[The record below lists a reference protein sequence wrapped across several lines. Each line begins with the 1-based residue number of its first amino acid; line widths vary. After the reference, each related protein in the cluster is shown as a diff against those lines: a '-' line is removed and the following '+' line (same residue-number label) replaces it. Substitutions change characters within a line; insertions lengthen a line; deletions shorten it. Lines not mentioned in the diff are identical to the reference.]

1 MAITKACWGI
11 EVGQCALKALKLR
24 LNGGEV
30 EAVSFDVIE
39 HAKILSQPDA
49 DEQQLIRNALDKFL
63 SRNSVRGDVVVVGVP
78 GQASFSRFIKLPPVE
93 LRKVP
98 EIVRYEARQQIP
110 FNLDE
115 VIWQHQVMAV
125 PAGGPAEIEVGLFAM
140 KRDIVQDYVNDFLQ
154 VRIAPD
160 IIQMAP
166 VALYN
171 YLRYD
176 RREGAG
182 ATLLVDVGAEN
193 TSLVIADGY
202 RVWIRN
208 FPLGGNNFTQALVKG
223 FKLTFTKAEN
233 LKRHASESKY
243 AREVF
248 QAMRPTFSDLLTEI
262 QRSIGFY
269 TSLHRESRI
278 ERVLA
283 MGATFRLAGLQKFL
297 SQNLGVD
304 VITVEQFN
312 TLHGD
317 QVVNA
322 PVFKENVISFGVA
335 FGLALQGIGQGTIT
349 TSLLPPEIVKA
360 RELKAKRPFAAA
372 AAAAL
377 VAGAGLL
384 AYGAQETVRAI
395 NPTGETKVG
404 SMEEATKA
412 KTGVL
417 SKVSEFI
424 QGNDKARKD
433 FDVKKSDLLNKERDV
448 EGYMNL
454 ERSVDMNVSQTPL
467 AKPMPDTVVMFNGGP
482 NASATRHMEYRD
494 LWYWIATDVWDVL
507 PLPSGFV
514 SYDPGKDSRDFKQW
528 QDLKAIEVISLR
540 CEYDEEMAKDVAT
553 AAPVVAPGR
562 GPGTAGGPSRGPRV
576 GMSQQRLSAANP
588 GGSGSHSVPVLK
600 IHLIG
605 TTPHA
610 LNETPPAMT
619 QLIDRLKQKG
629 YFQQVQVK
637 NEIQS
642 YREAPGYPY
651 DKERP
656 KSAEA
661 TPATGGADTT
671 GAPAGTDSTTPPPA
685 GRTPETAKVKP
696 VFSPWRGDDYWFEL
710 VWHVNLEDLT
720 RTVVVNYETG
730 TTTGH

>member
-11 EVGQCALKALKLR
+11 DVGQCALKAIKLR

-63 SRNSVRGDVVVVGVP
+63 SRNSVRGDLVVVGVP

-154 VRIAPD
+154 VRVTPD
-160 IIQMAP
+160 IMQMAP

-269 TSLHRESRI
+269 TSLHKESRI

-304 VITVEQFN
+304 VIKVEQFN

-322 PVFKENVISFGVA
+322 PVFKENVVSFGVA
-335 FGLALQGIGQGTIT
+335 YGLALQGIGQGTIT
-349 TSLLPPEIVKA
+349 TSLLPPEIAKA

-377 VAGAGLL
+377 VVGAGLL
-384 AYGAQETVRAI
+384 AYGAQEAVQAV
-395 NPTGETKVG
+395 NPGGDTRVG
-404 SMEEATKA
+404 SMAEATRT

-417 SKVSEFI
+417 SKVSSFI
-424 QGNDKARKD
+424 QDNDKYRKE
-433 FDVKKSDLLNKERDV
+433 FDLKKADLLAKERDV
-448 EGYMNL
+448 EAFMNL
-454 ERSVDMNVSQTPL
+454 ERTVDLKVP
-467 AKPMPDTVVMFNGGP
+467 MFNGGP
-482 NASATRHMEYRD
+482 TATPATRHMEYRD
-494 LWYWIATDVWDVL
+494 LWYWIASDVWDVL
-507 PLPSGFV
+507 PQPAGFAG
-514 SYDPGKDSRDFKQW
+514 YDPSKDNRDNRQW
-528 QDLKAIEVISLR
+528 QDLKGIEVIKVWGD
-540 CEYDEEMAKDVAT
+540 YDEEIVKEGAV
-553 AAPVVAPGR
+553 AAPVGGPSHGPLGPGPIPGR
-562 GPGTAGGPSRGPRV
+562 GGRGAMPMAPPPMMAPPPSGGAPAGGGH
-576 GMSQQRLSAANP
+576 G
-588 GGSGSHSVPVLK
+588 VPVLK
-600 IHLIG
+600 IHLVA

-610 LNETPPAMT
+610 PGERPPALD

-637 NEIQS
+637 NEIMS
-642 YREAPGYPY
+642 YKDAQGYFYERDRTKTTPG
-651 DKERP
+651 
-656 KSAEA
+656 
-661 TPATGGADTT
+661 TGGATAPDVPPVPDSPVPPVMSGHTTT
-671 GAPAGTDSTTPPPA
+671 G
-685 GRTPETAKVKP
+685 TAAAKQAVN
-696 VFSPWRGDDYWFEL
+696 PWRGDDYWFEL
-710 VWHVNLEDLT
+710 VWHVNLSDVGS
-720 RTVVVNYETG
+720 TVHVDYEAEPKP
-730 TTTGH
+730 

>member
-11 EVGQCALKALKLR
+11 DVGQCALKAIKLR
-24 LNGGEV
+24 LNSGEV

-63 SRNSVRGDVVVVGVP
+63 SRNSVRGDLVVVGVP

-93 LRKVP
+93 LRRVP

-125 PAGGPAEIEVGLFAM
+125 PTGGPAELEVGIFAM

-154 VRIAPD
+154 VRVTPD
-160 IIQMAP
+160 IMQMAP

-193 TSLVIADGY
+193 TSLVIADGN

-248 QAMRPTFSDLLTEI
+248 QAMRPVFSDLLTEI

-283 MGATFRLAGLQKFL
+283 MGASFRLAGLQKFL

-304 VITVEQFN
+304 VIKVEQFN

-322 PVFKENVISFGVA
+322 PVFKENVVSFGVA
-335 FGLALQGIGQGTIT
+335 YGLALQGIGLGTIT
-349 TSLLPPEIVKA
+349 TSLLPPEIAKA

-384 AYGAQETVRAI
+384 AYGAQEAVKAVNPGQSTAI
-395 NPTGETKVG
+395 G
-404 SMEEATKA
+404 SLPEAAKSKA
-412 KTGVL
+412 GIL
-417 SKVSEFI
+417 SKVAEF
-424 QGNDKARKD
+424 QQKNDLARKD
-433 FDVKKSDLLNKERDV
+433 FEAKRADLLGKQRDV
-448 EGYMNL
+448 DAFMNL
-454 ERSVDMNVSQTPL
+454 ERTVDLKV
-467 AKPMPDTVVMFNGGP
+467 PMFGGGL
-482 NASATRHMEYRD
+482 NATTTARHMEYRD
-494 LWYWIATDVWDVL
+494 LWYWIASDVWDVL
-507 PLPSGFV
+507 PAPAGLAG
-514 SYDPGKDSRDFKQW
+514 YDPSKDRDGRQW
-528 QDLKAIEVISLR
+528 QDIKAIEVLSLR
-540 CEYDEEMAKDVAT
+540 GEYDEEAAAAAAAAPAT
-553 AAPVVAPGR
+553 APSPGSFR
-562 GPGTAGGPSRGPRV
+562 QRMPQGPAAGT
-576 GMSQQRLSAANP
+576 P
-588 GGSGSHSVPVLK
+588 GGAAGARGTPVLK

-610 LNETPPAMT
+610 PGETPPALN
-619 QLIDRLKQKG
+619 QLVERLKQKG

-637 NEIQS
+637 DARPA
-642 YREAPGYPY
+642 YKDAPGYTY
-651 DKERP
+651 EKERP
-656 KSAEA
+656 KQAAPTPAPGTEGAAGTEA
-661 TPATGGADTT
+661 AAPGTESVTPLTLTPSRAATGG
-671 GAPAGTDSTTPPPA
+671 PAA
-685 GRTPETAKVKP
+685 KP
-696 VFSPWRGDDYWFEL
+696 VVNPWRGDDYWFEL
-710 VWHVNLEDLT
+710 VWHVNLADMT
-720 RTVVVNYETG
+720 RTVHVDYEAG
-730 TTTGH
+730 AIPGQP